1 MRMPHSSVIPDYSGG
16 FSELREVTDN
26 IMDPSNPVDVGL
38 MGLGMAPIPGARVP
52 IGLRALSKA
61 AQYILQNGLGKA
73 RRLFPKG
80 AIDDAVVELG
90 KRESQIIKK
99 SKEARD
105 YKKSDYMKD
114 AREGLRR
121 KERNKR
127 SQDLM
132 TKKDPD
138 YYLDDY
144 PVEKPLGFA
153 GGGMPTIMMNPDMPV
168 MRFQRGGMPRSP
180 LMMQE
185 PFIPQRPPRMFIND
199 EVPTNDFVPF
209 SEREGFGELPSEFMP
224 PPPRKQFLQRPPS
237 IEEERPPMQYI
248 GEGAPRMGM
257 PPEMPQF
264 PGRQP
269 KFPGMESIRDPEPV
283 GPPPGMPPLTP
294 MPIVEET
301 LEDFVPLS
309 ERGFMGP
316 IKEDFGRN
324 EIRYDPFYLDDE
336 GNMQRYKGPDRKFIE
351 EERPDALEPFIP
363 PDIQPKGESLPQD
376 HPFFQSPEYLN
387 FQEKGGIGTM
397 DMYQASD
404 GTQFGSGT
412 TGKMYERW
420 LANQQNGTGTT
431 TPPEPPMPPDVLPGE
446 PEQTAQPTQ
455 DQFMERLMQ
464 MIQGLQERRQ
474 PAPQPAQQM
483 APPPPRPPATP
494 FNMGNSG
501 MSGGAPTMPQMF
513 NQGPGF
519 FTPQQRGPKIAPG
532 AIAQQTQE
540 LMPNY
545 NLDFSS
551 FLRNR

>member
-1 MRMPHSSVIPDYSGG
+1 MKMPHSSVIPDYRGG

-52 IGLRALSKA
+52 IGLRTLSKA

-73 RRLFPKG
+73 RRFFPKG

-99 SKEARD
+99 SKEVRD

-168 MRFQRGGMPRSP
+168 PDMPVMRFQRGGMPRSP

-209 SEREGFGELPSEFMP
+209 SEREGFGELPPEFMP
-224 PPPRKQFLQRPPS
+224 PPPRKQFLQRPLS

-248 GEGAPRMGM
+248 GEGAPPEIDFTPQYLDPRFIEQEALLPEIGTINQTVRPPMQYIGEDAPRMGM
-257 PPEMPQF
+257 PPEMPQL
-264 PGRQP
+264 PGMPSIEQRLPSIEQRLPSIEQIQRPPSIEQMPQP
-269 KFPGMESIRDPEPV
+269 VEQMPQPIGQEPLPIGQEPQPMIPPVPEPMPHHGDYYNTIRKDFLTETAPEPMMPPGME
-283 GPPPGMPPLTP
+283 
-294 MPIVEET
+294 EE
-301 LEDFVPLS
+301 
-309 ERGFMGP
+309 M
-316 IKEDFGRN
+316 
-324 EIRYDPFYLDDE
+324 
-336 GNMQRYKGPDRKFIE
+336 
-351 EERPDALEPFIP
+351 
-363 PDIQPKGESLPQD
+363 
-376 HPFFQSPEYLN
+376 
-387 FQEKGGIGTM
+387 
-397 DMYQASD
+397 
-404 GTQFGSGT
+404 
-412 TGKMYERW
+412 
-420 LANQQNGTGTT
+420 
-431 TPPEPPMPPDVLPGE
+431 
-446 PEQTAQPTQ
+446 AQPTQ

-464 MIQGLQERRQ
+464 MIQGLQERRQPAPQ

-519 FTPQQRGPKIAPG
+519 FTPQQSGPKIAPG

>member
-248 GEGAPRMGM
+248 GEDAPRMGM

-269 KFPGMESIRDPEPV
+269 KFPGMMQPIRDPEPV
-283 GPPPGMPPLTP
+283 GPLPMMPPLTP
-294 MPIVEET
+294 ITTPSTVPPLISADGDLEALIRGDLPPPRRTYINEGAPRPITEEEILQIDPDYFKQPGDDRGFIPMPLDYGMNNTPAPPRPET
-301 LEDFVPLS
+301 LEANPLPLTPDP
-309 ERGFMGP
+309 ETP
-316 IKEDFGRN
+316 I
-324 EIRYDPFYLDDE
+324 P
-336 GNMQRYKGPDRKFIE
+336 
-351 EERPDALEPFIP
+351 
-363 PDIQPKGESLPQD
+363 
-376 HPFFQSPEYLN
+376 
-387 FQEKGGIGTM
+387 
-397 DMYQASD
+397 
-404 GTQFGSGT
+404 
-412 TGKMYERW
+412 GK
-420 LANQQNGTGTT
+420 T
-431 TPPEPPMPPDVLPGE
+431 
-446 PEQTAQPTQ
+446 
-455 DQFMERLMQ
+455 F
-464 MIQGLQERRQ
+464 
-474 PAPQPAQQM
+474 
-483 APPPPRPPATP
+483 
-494 FNMGNSG
+494 
-501 MSGGAPTMPQMF
+501 
-513 NQGPGF
+513 
-519 FTPQQRGPKIAPG
+519 
-532 AIAQQTQE
+532 
-540 LMPNY
+540 
-545 NLDFSS
+545 
-551 FLRNR
+551 